1 MKKNSPNQF
10 DITSKKLGDDFF
22 KIMWPSQNTWT
33 LFSWIC
39 LLLYHHCFYYCFRNM
54 LLFHDFSGNA
64 SQQRPDVVPG
74 AETSGYDESSTSG
87 LTSVSGLTG
96 SSINNPTSASGPAAK
111 IGSRP
116 KHKRQDQVQQLSYN
130 HSRLESWHLA
140 IWRVFFL
147 NLKNHQTKHHHLKKP
162 NTYHGYLYPIYLL
175 T

>member
-1 MKKNSPNQF
+1 MIFSKLCGFLKIPELYFPESAYCC
-10 DITSKKLGDDFF
+10 ITIAF
-22 KIMWPSQNTWT
+22 I
-33 LFSWIC
+33 I
-39 LLLYHHCFYYCFRNM
+39 CFRNM
-54 LLFHDFSGNA
+54 LSFHDFSGNA

-130 HSRLESWHLA
+130 HSRLES
-140 IWRVFFL
+140 
-147 NLKNHQTKHHHLKKP
+147 
-162 NTYHGYLYPIYLL
+162 
-175 T
+175 